1 MKSLIKFQA
10 LKSPITAQP
19 NQLQFCLGI
28 RATTLHISPKHQ
40 NSNLA
45 EIQSPSTKAENKT
58 NLPKK
63 RKKLKQ
69 ALFPVPTAI
78 HIMVLRKKVDS
89 VQKVEEKYLLFLLSH
104 CAFFV
109 SLFCLSPSFLTL
121 SFIIYI
127 LFLCICAFFFV
138 FVEKLGSGA
147 ASSNFDKIGS
157 FEEEESIKGS
167 KLLSICRV
175 Q

>member
-1 MKSLIKFQA
+1 MIKFQA
-10 LKSPITAQP
+10 LKSPSTAQS

-58 NLPKK
+58 DLPKN
-63 RKKLKQ
+63 RKKEKK
-69 ALFPVPTAI
+69 ALFPVPTPI
-78 HIMVLRKKVDS
+78 HMVSHIKVDS
-89 VQKVEEKYLLFLLSH
+89 VQEVEEKIYVIPFVVLCTFCLAVFAFLFL
-104 CAFFV
+104 FFYGV
-109 SLFCLSPSFLTL
+109 
-121 SFIIYI
+121 IYH
-127 LFLCICAFFFV
+127 LHFVFVYLCIFFV

-175 Q
+175 